1 MNDKIVNILVVDDDE
16 AILRIISRI
25 LNAVPNYRVYCCID
39 SMEALTYL
47 QTMPINV
54 MISDIVMPKLN
65 GLELLKKVTQ
75 IDEKISVILITGTE
89 DSYKMR
95 SAIQLNAFDFLR
107 KPFDLAEL
115 EISVKQA
122 IEKNALLIDNE
133 NYQNNLELLVQQR
146 TLELFDAKSKLERNY
161 LNTIG
166 AMVNAIEANDIY
178 TKGHSERV
186 TILSLL
192 LGKKMRLSSEELKQ
206 LRVGSLLHD
215 IGKIGIM
222 TQILSKPGTLSESEY
237 ELVKMHPIIGDKII
251 SPVGLPHTVHQI
263 ILQHH
268 EWVDGKG
275 YPHNLT
281 GADISLLSKVVSVA
295 DSFDAMTSQRVYRSD
310 LDIKAAYHE
319 IEQMSGTQFDEDVA
333 RVFCSD
339 QDYFVES
346 IHNPDITKEML
357 FGRI

>member
-1 MNDKIVNILVVDDDE
+1 MSDKIINILVVDDDE

-25 LNAVPNYRVYCCID
+25 LIAVPNYRVYCCSD
-39 SMEALTYL
+39 SLEALTHL
-47 QTMPINV
+47 QTKPINV
-54 MISDIVMPKLN
+54 MISDIVMPKLS
-65 GLELLKKVTQ
+65 GLELLKKVAN
-75 IDEKISVILITGTE
+75 IDSKISVILITGTQ

-95 SAIQLNAFDFLR
+95 TAIQLNAFDFLR

-122 IEKNALLIDNE
+122 IEKNALLIENE

-146 TLELFDAKSKLERNY
+146 TLELFDAKSKLERSY

-215 IGKIGIM
+215 IGKIGIL
-222 TQILSKPGTLSESEY
+222 TQILSKPDTLTESEY
-237 ELVKMHPIIGDKII
+237 ELVKMHPTIGDKII
-251 SPVGLPHTVHQI
+251 APVGLPRSVHQI

-268 EWVDGKG
+268 EWVNGKG
-275 YPHNLT
+275 YPHNLK
-281 GADISLLSKVVSVA
+281 GEDISLLSKIVSVA
-295 DSFDAMTSQRVYRSD
+295 DSFDAMTSQRVYRTD
-310 LDIKAAYHE
+310 LDIKTAFEE
-319 IEQMSGTQFDEDVA
+319 IEQMSGIQFDDDIV
-333 RVFCSD
+333 RIFCSD
-339 QDYFVES
+339 QEYFTAS
-346 IHNPDITKEML
+346 IYNPDVTKEML